1 METLFAWQNLI
12 FNIPLMIGILLALG
26 LALGFGHEAEHD
38 LSHDIQ
44 HDVHHDTD
52 GNHEHEQ
59 GALNRAF
66 MLFGVG
72 KIPITVLLM
81 IAALIFGVTGTV
93 ANRLLAPIL
102 RFPAAYGWISLI
114 ASFVAMTFLT
124 GKIAKLFHR
133 VVPTLE
139 TSALSKRAIIGCTG
153 TLVVAAS
160 ATSGVIQVY
169 DKQRDLKQVDCRTD
183 GEELPRGSE
192 AIIIDYRE
200 GDDTYLI
207 EAYNH
212 NQ

>member
-12 FNIPLMIGILLALG
+12 FNIPLMICILLALG
-26 LALGFGHEAEHD
+26 LALGFGHETEHD
-38 LSHDIQ
+38 LNHDVD
-44 HDVHHDTD
+44 HDVHHDAD
-52 GNHEHEQ
+52 GNHDHEQ

-66 MLFGVG
+66 ILFGVG

-81 IAALIFGVTGTV
+81 IAALIFGVTGTI

-114 ASFVAMTFLT
+114 ASFAVMTFLT

-133 VVPTLE
+133 IVPTLE

-153 TLVVAAS
+153 TLVVAADTS
-160 ATSGVIQVY
+160 SGVIQVY

-183 GEELPRGSE
+183 GAGLPRGSE
-192 AIIIDYRE
+192 ALIIDYKE

-207 EAYNH
+207 EAFSH
-212 NQ
+212 DK